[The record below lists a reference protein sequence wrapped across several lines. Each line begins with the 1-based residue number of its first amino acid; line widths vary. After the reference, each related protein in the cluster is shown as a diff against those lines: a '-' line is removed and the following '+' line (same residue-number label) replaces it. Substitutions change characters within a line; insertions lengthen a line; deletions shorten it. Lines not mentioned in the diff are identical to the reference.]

1 MPVTLVVEDG
11 TVVLN
16 ANGYCTVDFANTYND
31 EHPHGDTWIT
41 YGTADKQRGIIMA
54 TRLMDEQIKWYGSPT
69 YNLASSVSSSN
80 ATAKVQYLR
89 FPRSGI
95 ADQDGYSLDHHTI
108 PTFLKNATAELA
120 RYLAAKDRTAEPD
133 TQGFGTV
140 KLGSLT
146 VGIDK
151 YDNPPILPRSVRAII
166 QPYGTVRGGNVAVV
180 RRT

>member
-1 MPVTLVVEDG
+1 MKIG
-11 TVVLN
+11 
-16 ANGYCTVDFANTYND
+16 
-31 EHPHGDTWIT
+31 
-41 YGTADKQRGIIMA
+41 
-54 TRLMDEQIKWYGSPT
+54 TRLKSHPASMSRPHLLILQTNMQTFT
-69 YNLASSVSSSN
+69 Y

-140 KLGSLT
+140 ELGSLT